1 MLPKCLSFAYSMA
14 QQAVCIHLHLERGA
28 CPAQRSAGAGAVA
41 HDLPEELA
49 NSPVNACSLL
59 NLHSSSSHSFTPP
72 GRQ

>member
-14 QQAVCIHLHLERGA
+14 QQAVCIHLHLERGV

-41 HDLPEELA
+41 HGLPEELA